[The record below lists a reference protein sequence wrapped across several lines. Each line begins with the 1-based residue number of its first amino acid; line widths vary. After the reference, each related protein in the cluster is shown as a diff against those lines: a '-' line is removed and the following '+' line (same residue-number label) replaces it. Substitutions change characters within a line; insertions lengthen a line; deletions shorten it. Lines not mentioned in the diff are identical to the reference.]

1 MKEKTKL
8 IEDVIEDFF
17 DELCQRGYGQNTQ
30 WCYKKICRSIFA
42 WCCKN
47 EITEFNE
54 TAANRYCDENING
67 HICNS
72 SESLHYK
79 KTLRVARMLVC
90 LNKGEDFEF
99 RAPRTEYEFKTSIRD
114 HIVEYLSYCIYTKHL
129 SKITIEGRRLV
140 TFRYDKYLSEQ
151 EIEPGDV
158 TVETLEAF
166 FSSTYCTTKASR
178 HSYKPI
184 IKELYR
190 YLYDKGFLDIDFST
204 LVLKEP
210 KTQLG
215 TKVPSTYTE
224 DEIKR
229 MIHAID
235 RGSAK
240 GKRDYLVLLLAAEYG
255 WRASDITSFRLDQID
270 WEKNKIS
277 LVQYKTGMP
286 VDFPLLSS
294 VGNAIIDYLKHG
306 RPVGGEAAIIVN
318 HENTH
323 KGQKLE
329 SPTIH
334 SIVSKAMRIANIANW
349 KDKKHGPHSLR
360 HSLATNMLKQNVGIP
375 IISTIL
381 GHQSTEA
388 TKAYIGV
395 DIPKLRLC
403 SLPVPVLKSIYFK
416 TIKEATI

>member
-8 IEDVIEDFF
+8 IEDVIDDFF
-17 DELCQRGYGQNTQ
+17 DELDQRGYGQNTK
-30 WCYKKICRSIFA
+30 WCYKKICRSILA

-47 EITEFNE
+47 EIAEFNE
-54 TAANRYCDENING
+54 SVANRYCDENING

-79 KTLRVARMLVC
+79 KTLRVARMLMC

-99 RAPRTEYEFKTSIRD
+99 RAPRIEYEFKTSIKD
-114 HIVEYLSYCIYTKHL
+114 HIAGYLSYCTNIKGL
-129 SKITIEGRRLV
+129 SKTTVEGRRLA
-140 TFRYDKYLSEQ
+140 TFRLDKYLSEQ
-151 EIEPGDV
+151 LMELGDV
-158 TVETLEAF
+158 DVEALEAF
-166 FSSTYCTTKASR
+166 FSSAYCTKASR
-178 HSYKPI
+178 HSYKTI

-190 YLYDKGFLDIDFST
+190 YLYDNGVLDKDYST

-210 KTQLG
+210 KIHLV
-215 TKVPSTYTE
+215 TKVTSTYTE

-229 MIHAID
+229 MINAVG
-235 RGSAK
+235 RSSAK
-240 GKRDYLVLLLAAEYG
+240 GKRDYLVMLLAAEYG

-270 WEKNKIS
+270 WERNRIS
-277 LVQYKTGMP
+277 MVQYKTGVP
-286 VDFPLLSS
+286 VEFPLLAS

-306 RPVGGEAAIIVN
+306 RPAGGCDVLIVN

-323 KGQKLE
+323 KGKKLK

-334 SIVSKAMRIANIANW
+334 SIVSKAMSTANIANW

-360 HSLATNMLKQNVGIP
+360 HSLATNMLKQNVAIP

-381 GHQSTEA
+381 GHQSTET
-388 TKAYIGV
+388 TKTYIGV

-403 SLPVPVLKSIYFK
+403 SLPVPELKSSYFQ
-416 TIKEATI
+416 IRKEATV

>member
-1 MKEKTKL
+1 MEEKTKM

-17 DELCQRGYGQNTQ
+17 DELDQRGYGQNTK
-30 WCYKKICRSIFA
+30 WSYKKICKSILA

-47 EITEFNE
+47 EISEFNE
-54 TAANRYCDENING
+54 SAANRYCDENING
-67 HICNS
+67 HICNP

-79 KTLRVARMLVC
+79 KTFRVARMLVC

-99 RAPRTEYEFKTSIRD
+99 RAPRIEYEFKTSIKD
-114 HIVEYLSYCIYTKHL
+114 HIAEYLYYCTCIKHL
-129 SKITIEGRRLV
+129 YKTTIEGRRLV
-140 TFRYDKYLSEQ
+140 AFRFDKYLSEQ
-151 EIEPGDV
+151 VMELGDV

-166 FSSTYCTTKASR
+166 FSSAYCTKASR

-190 YLYDKGFLDIDFST
+190 YLYDNGVLGKDFST

-210 KTQLG
+210 KAHLV
-215 TKVPSTYTE
+215 TKVPTTYTE

-229 MIHAID
+229 MIIAVD
-235 RGSAK
+235 RSSAK
-240 GKRDYLVLLLAAEYG
+240 GKRDYLVMLLAAEYG

-277 LVQYKTGMP
+277 MVQYKTGFP
-286 VDFPLLSS
+286 VEFPLLAS

-306 RPVGGEAAIIVN
+306 RPAGGDDVIIVN

-323 KGQKLE
+323 KGQKLV

-334 SIVSKAMRIANIANW
+334 SIVSKAMSIANIANW

-360 HSLATNMLKQNVGIP
+360 HSLATNMLKQNVAIP

-381 GHQSTEA
+381 GHQSTET
-388 TKAYIGV
+388 TKTYIGV

-403 SLPVPVLKSIYFK
+403 SLPVPELKSIYFQR
-416 TIKEATI
+416 IKEVTI

>member
-1 MKEKTKL
+1 MEEKTKL

-17 DELCQRGYGQNTQ
+17 DELDQRGYGQNTK
-30 WCYKKICRSIFA
+30 WCYKKICKSILA

-54 TAANRYCDENING
+54 SAANRYCDENING
-67 HICNS
+67 HICNP

-90 LNKGEDFEF
+90 LYKGEDFEF
-99 RAPRTEYEFKTSIRD
+99 RAPRTEYEFKTSIKD
-114 HIVEYLSYCIYTKHL
+114 YIAEYLSCCIHIKHL
-129 SKITIEGRRLV
+129 SKSTIEGRRLA
-140 TFRYDKYLSEQ
+140 TFRFDKYLSEQ

-166 FSSTYCTTKASR
+166 FSSVYCTKASR

-190 YLYDKGFLDIDFST
+190 FLYDKGFLDKDFST

-210 KTQLG
+210 KAHLG
-215 TKVPSTYTE
+215 TKVPSTYTD

-229 MIHAID
+229 MINAID
-235 RGSAK
+235 RSSAK
-240 GKRDYLVLLLAAEYG
+240 GKRDYLVMLLAAEYG

-270 WEKNKIS
+270 WEKNRIS
-277 LVQYKTGMP
+277 MVQYKTGVP
-286 VDFPLLSS
+286 VDFPLLAS

-306 RPVGGEAAIIVN
+306 RPSGGDDVIIVN

-334 SIVSKAMRIANIANW
+334 SIVSKAMQIANITNW

-360 HSLATNMLKQNVGIP
+360 HSLATNMLKQNVAIP

-388 TKAYIGV
+388 TKIYIGV

-403 SLPVPVLKSIYFK
+403 SLPVPELNSPYFQ
-416 TIKEATI
+416 TIKEAII

>member
-1 MKEKTKL
+1 MEEKTKL

-17 DELCQRGYGQNTQ
+17 DELDQRGYGQNTK
-30 WCYKKICRSIFA
+30 WCYKKICRSILA
-42 WCCKN
+42 WSCKN
-47 EITEFNE
+47 EIAEFNE
-54 TAANRYCDENING
+54 SASNRYCDENING
-67 HICNS
+67 HICNP

-99 RAPRTEYEFKTSIRD
+99 RAPRTEYEFKTSLKD
-114 HIVEYLSYCIYTKHL
+114 HIAGYLSYCIYIKRLFKT
-129 SKITIEGRRLV
+129 TVEGRRLV
-140 TFRYDKYLSEQ
+140 TFRFDKYLSEQ
-151 EIEPGDV
+151 AMELGDV
-158 TVETLEAF
+158 TVEALEAF
-166 FSSTYCTTKASR
+166 FSSAYCTKASR

-190 YLYDKGFLDIDFST
+190 YLYDNRVLDKDYSI

-210 KTQLG
+210 KVHLG

-224 DEIKR
+224 NEIKR
-229 MIHAID
+229 MIKAIN
-235 RGSAK
+235 RSSAK
-240 GKRDYLVLLLAAEYG
+240 GKRDYLVMLLAAEYG

-270 WEKNKIS
+270 WEKNRIS
-277 LVQYKTGMP
+277 MVQYKTGVP
-286 VDFPLLSS
+286 VEFPLLAS

-306 RPVGGEAAIIVN
+306 RPAGGDDVIIVN

-323 KGQKLE
+323 KGQKLK

-334 SIVSKAMRIANIANW
+334 SIVSQAMSTANIANW

-360 HSLATNMLKQNVGIP
+360 HSLATNMLKQNVAIP

-381 GHQSTEA
+381 GHQSTET
-388 TKAYIGV
+388 TKTYIKV
-395 DIPKLRLC
+395 DIPKLRQC
-403 SLPVPVLKSIYFK
+403 SLPVPELKSSYFQI
-416 TIKEATI
+416 IKEATV

>member
-1 MKEKTKL
+1 MEEKTKL

-17 DELCQRGYGQNTQ
+17 DELDQRGYGQNTK
-30 WCYKKICRSIFA
+30 WCYKKICRSILA

-47 EITEFNE
+47 EIAEFNE
-54 TAANRYCDENING
+54 SAANRYCDENIKG
-67 HICNS
+67 HICNP

-79 KTLRVARMLVC
+79 KTLRVARMLLC

-99 RAPRTEYEFKTSIRD
+99 RTPRTEYKFKTSIKD
-114 HIVEYLSYCIYTKHL
+114 YIAGYLSYCTSVKCL
-129 SKITIEGRRLV
+129 SKTTIEGRRLV
-140 TFRYDKYLSEQ
+140 TFRFDTYLSEKAM
-151 EIEPGDV
+151 EPGGV
-158 TVETLEAF
+158 TVEALEAF
-166 FSSTYCTTKASR
+166 FSSTYCTKASR

-190 YLYDKGFLDIDFST
+190 YLFDNGILAKDYST
-204 LVLKEP
+204 FILKEP
-210 KTQLG
+210 KVHLG
-215 TKVPSTYTE
+215 TKLPSTYSE

-229 MIHAID
+229 MINAID
-235 RGSAK
+235 RSSAK
-240 GKRDYLVLLLAAEYG
+240 GKRDYLVMLLAAEYG

-270 WEKNKIS
+270 WEKNRIS
-277 LVQYKTGMP
+277 MVQYKTGVP
-286 VDFPLLSS
+286 VEFPLLAS

-306 RPVGGEAAIIVN
+306 RPAGGDNVIIVN

-334 SIVSKAMRIANIANW
+334 SIVSKAMSTANIANW

-360 HSLATNMLKQNVGIP
+360 YSLATNMLKQNVAIP

-381 GHQSTEA
+381 GHQSTET
-388 TKAYIGV
+388 TKTYIGV

-403 SLPVPVLKSIYFK
+403 SPPVPELKSSYFQ

>member
-1 MKEKTKL
+1 MEEKTKL

-17 DELCQRGYGQNTQ
+17 DELDQRGYGNNTK
-30 WCYKKICRSIFA
+30 WCYKKICRSISA

-47 EITEFNE
+47 EIAEFNE
-54 TAANRYCDENING
+54 STANRYCDENING
-67 HICNS
+67 HICNP

-99 RAPRTEYEFKTSIRD
+99 RAPRTEYEFKTSIKD
-114 HIVEYLSYCIYTKHL
+114 HIAEYLSYCIFIKRL

-140 TFRYDKYLSEQ
+140 AFRFDKYLSEQ
-151 EIEPGDV
+151 LMELEDV
-158 TVETLEAF
+158 TVEALEAF
-166 FSSTYCTTKASR
+166 FSSEYCTKASR

-190 YLYDKGFLDIDFST
+190 YLYDNGFLDKDYST

-210 KTQLG
+210 KVHLG

-229 MIHAID
+229 IINAID
-235 RGSAK
+235 RSSAK

-255 WRASDITSFRLDQID
+255 WRASDITLFRLDQID
-270 WEKNKIS
+270 WEKNRIS
-277 LVQYKTGMP
+277 MVQYKTGIP
-286 VDFPLLSS
+286 VEFPLLAS

-306 RPVGGEAAIIVN
+306 RPAGGDDVIIVN

-334 SIVSKAMRIANIANW
+334 SIVSKAMSTANIANW
-349 KDKKHGPHSLR
+349 KAKKHGPHSLR
-360 HSLATNMLKQNVGIP
+360 HSLATNMLKQNVAIP

-388 TKAYIGV
+388 TKTYIRV

-403 SLPVPVLKSIYFK
+403 SLPIPELKSSYFQI
-416 TIKEATI
+416 IKEATV

>member
-1 MKEKTKL
+1 MEEKTKL

-17 DELCQRGYGQNTQ
+17 DELDQRGYGQNTT
-30 WCYKKICRSIFA
+30 WSYKKICRSILA

-47 EITEFNE
+47 EFTEFNE
-54 TAANRYCDENING
+54 SAANRYCDENING
-67 HICNS
+67 HLCNP

-99 RAPRTEYEFKTSIRD
+99 RAPRIEYEFKTSIKD
-114 HIVEYLSYCIYTKHL
+114 HIAGYLSYCTYIKRLFKT
-129 SKITIEGRRLV
+129 TVEGRRLV
-140 TFRYDKYLSEQ
+140 AFRFDKYLSEQ
-151 EIEPGDV
+151 GMELGDV
-158 TVETLEAF
+158 TVEALEAF
-166 FSSTYCTTKASR
+166 FSSAYCTKASR

-190 YLYDKGFLDIDFST
+190 YLYDNGALDKDYST

-210 KTQLG
+210 KVHLG

-224 DEIKR
+224 DEITW
-229 MIHAID
+229 MINAID
-235 RGSAK
+235 RSSGK

-255 WRASDITSFRLDQID
+255 WRASDITLFRLDQID
-270 WEKNKIS
+270 WEKNRIS
-277 LVQYKTGMP
+277 MVQYKTGVP
-286 VDFPLLSS
+286 VEFPLLAS

-306 RPVGGEAAIIVN
+306 RPAGGYDVIIVN

-334 SIVSKAMRIANIANW
+334 SIVSKAMSTANIANW

-360 HSLATNMLKQNVGIP
+360 HSLATNMLKQNVAIP

-388 TKAYIGV
+388 TKTYIRV

-403 SLPVPVLKSIYFK
+403 SLLVPELKSSYFQI
-416 TIKEATI
+416 IKEATV

>member
-1 MKEKTKL
+1 MEVKTKM
-8 IEDVIEDFF
+8 IEVFIEDFF
-17 DELCQRGYGQNTQ
+17 DELDQRGYGQNTK
-30 WCYKKICRSIFA
+30 WCYKKICKSILA

-47 EITEFNE
+47 EIAEYNE
-54 TAANRYCDENING
+54 SEANRYCDENITG
-67 HICNS
+67 HICNP

-90 LNKGEDFEF
+90 LNKDEDFEF
-99 RAPRTEYEFKTSIRD
+99 RAPRTEYEFKTSLKD
-114 HIVEYLSYCIYTKHL
+114 HIAEYFSYCTYIKQL
-129 SKITIEGRRLV
+129 SKATIVGRRLV
-140 TFRYDKYLSEQ
+140 MFRFDKYLSEQ
-151 EIEPGDV
+151 VMELGDV
-158 TVETLEAF
+158 TAEALQAF
-166 FSSTYCTTKASR
+166 FSSAYCTKASR

-190 YLYDKGFLDIDFST
+190 YLYDNGVLVKDFST

-210 KTQLG
+210 KAHLV

-229 MIHAID
+229 MIIAVD
-235 RGSAK
+235 RSSAK
-240 GKRDYLVLLLAAEYG
+240 GKRDYLVMLLAAEYG

-270 WEKNKIS
+270 WEKNRIS
-277 LVQYKTGMP
+277 MVQYKTGVP
-286 VDFPLLSS
+286 VEFPLLTS
-294 VGNAIIDYLKHG
+294 VGNGIIDYLKHG
-306 RPVGGEAAIIVN
+306 RPAGGDDVIIVN

-334 SIVSKAMRIANIANW
+334 SIVSKAMSIANIANW
-349 KDKKHGPHSLR
+349 KVKKHGPHSLR
-360 HSLATNMLKQNVGIP
+360 HSLATNMLKHNVAIP

-381 GHQSTEA
+381 GHQSTET
-388 TKAYIGV
+388 TKTYIRV

-403 SLPVPVLKSIYFK
+403 SLPVPELKSIYFQ
-416 TIKEATI
+416 TIKEVTI

>member
-8 IEDVIEDFF
+8 IEDVIDDFF
-17 DELCQRGYGQNTQ
+17 DELDQRGYGQNTK
-30 WCYKKICRSIFA
+30 WCYKKICRSILA

-47 EITEFNE
+47 EIAKFNE
-54 TAANRYCDENING
+54 SAANRYCDENING

-72 SESLHYK
+72 SETLHYK
-79 KTLRVARMLVC
+79 KTLRVARMLMC

-99 RAPRTEYEFKTSIRD
+99 RAPRIEYEFKTSIKD
-114 HIVEYLSYCIYTKHL
+114 HIAGYLSYCTNIKGL
-129 SKITIEGRRLV
+129 SKTTVEGRRLA
-140 TFRYDKYLSEQ
+140 TFRLDKYLSEQ
-151 EIEPGDV
+151 LMELGDV
-158 TVETLEAF
+158 NVEALEAF
-166 FSSTYCTTKASR
+166 FSSSYCTRASR
-178 HSYKPI
+178 HSYKTI

-190 YLYDKGFLDIDFST
+190 YLYDNGVLDKDYST

-210 KTQLG
+210 KAHLC

-224 DEIKR
+224 YEIKR
-229 MIHAID
+229 MINAVD
-235 RGSAK
+235 RSSAK
-240 GKRDYLVLLLAAEYG
+240 GKRDYLVMLLAAEYG

-270 WEKNKIS
+270 WERNRIS
-277 LVQYKTGMP
+277 MVQYKTGVP
-286 VDFPLLSS
+286 VEFPLLSS

-306 RPVGGEAAIIVN
+306 RPAGGCDVIIVN

-323 KGQKLE
+323 KGKKLE

-334 SIVSKAMRIANIANW
+334 SIVSKAMSTANIANW

-360 HSLATNMLKQNVGIP
+360 HSLATNMLKQNVAIP

-381 GHQSTEA
+381 GHQSTET
-388 TKAYIGV
+388 TKTYIGV

-403 SLPVPVLKSIYFK
+403 SLPVPELKSSYFQI
-416 TIKEATI
+416 IKEATV

>member
-1 MKEKTKL
+1 MEEKTKL

-17 DELCQRGYGQNTQ
+17 DELDQRGYGQNTK
-30 WCYKKICRSIFA
+30 WCYKKICRSILA
-42 WCCKN
+42 WSCKN
-47 EITEFNE
+47 EIAEFNE
-54 TAANRYCDENING
+54 SASKRYCDENING
-67 HICNS
+67 HICNP

-99 RAPRTEYEFKTSIRD
+99 RAPRTEYEFKTSLKD
-114 HIVEYLSYCIYTKHL
+114 HIAGYLSYCTYIKRLFKT
-129 SKITIEGRRLV
+129 TVEGRRLV
-140 TFRYDKYLSEQ
+140 TFRFDKYLSEQ
-151 EIEPGDV
+151 AMELGDV
-158 TVETLEAF
+158 TVEALEAF
-166 FSSTYCTTKASR
+166 FSSAYCTKASR

-190 YLYDKGFLDIDFST
+190 YLYDNRVLDKDYST

-210 KTQLG
+210 KVHHG

-224 DEIKR
+224 NEIKR
-229 MIHAID
+229 MIEAIN
-235 RGSAK
+235 RSSAK
-240 GKRDYLVLLLAAEYG
+240 GKRDYLVMLLAAEYG

-270 WEKNKIS
+270 WEKNRIS
-277 LVQYKTGMP
+277 MVQYKTGVP
-286 VDFPLLSS
+286 VEFPLLAS

-306 RPVGGEAAIIVN
+306 RPAGGDDVIIVN

-323 KGQKLE
+323 KGQKLK

-334 SIVSKAMRIANIANW
+334 SIVSKAMSTANIANW

-360 HSLATNMLKQNVGIP
+360 HSLATNMLKQNVAIP

-381 GHQSTEA
+381 GHQSTET
-388 TKAYIGV
+388 TKTYIKV
-395 DIPKLRLC
+395 DIPKLRQC
-403 SLPVPVLKSIYFK
+403 SLPVPELKSSYFQ
-416 TIKEATI
+416 IRKEATV

>member
-17 DELCQRGYGQNTQ
+17 DELDQRGYGQNTK
-30 WCYKKICRSIFA
+30 WCYKKICKSILV

-47 EITEFNE
+47 EIVEFNE
-54 TAANRYCDENING
+54 SAANRYCDENING

-79 KTLRVARMLVC
+79 KTLRVARMLMC

-99 RAPRTEYEFKTSIRD
+99 RTPRTEYKFKTRLKD
-114 HIVEYLSYCIYTKHL
+114 HIAGYLYYCTYDKGL
-129 SKITIEGRRLV
+129 SKITVAGRRLV
-140 TFRYDKYLSEQ
+140 TYRFDKYLYEQ
-151 EIEPGDV
+151 MTDLGDI
-158 TVETLEAF
+158 TGEALEAF
-166 FSSTYCTTKASR
+166 FSSAYCTKASR

-190 YLYDKGFLDIDFST
+190 YLYDTEVLDKDYST

-210 KTQLG
+210 KGHLG
-215 TKVPSTYTE
+215 TKVPTTYTE

-229 MIHAID
+229 MINAID
-235 RGSAK
+235 RSSAK
-240 GKRDYLVLLLAAEYG
+240 GKRDYLIMLLAAEYG

-270 WEKNKIS
+270 WEKNRIS
-277 LVQYKTGMP
+277 MVQDKTSVP

-306 RPVGGEAAIIVN
+306 RPSGEYDFIIVN

-334 SIVSKAMRIANIANW
+334 SIVSKAMRTANIANW

-360 HSLATNMLKQNVGIP
+360 HSLATNMLKQNVAIP

-381 GHQSTEA
+381 GHQSTET
-388 TKAYIGV
+388 TKIYIGV

-403 SLPVPVLKSIYFK
+403 SLSVPELKSSYFK
-416 TIKEATI
+416 IIKEAAV

>member
-1 MKEKTKL
+1 MEEKTKM
-8 IEDVIEDFF
+8 IEDVIVDFF
-17 DELCQRGYGQNTQ
+17 DELDQRGYGQNTK
-30 WCYKKICRSIFA
+30 WCYKKISKSILA

-47 EITEFNE
+47 EIAEFNE
-54 TAANRYCDENING
+54 SEANRYCDENING
-67 HICNS
+67 HICNP
-72 SESLHYK
+72 SESLHYRN
-79 KTLRVARMLVC
+79 TLRVARMLVC

-99 RAPRTEYEFKTSIRD
+99 RAPRTEYEFKTSIKN
-114 HIVEYLSYCIYTKHL
+114 HIAEYLYYCTCIKHL
-129 SKITIEGRRLV
+129 YKTTIEGRRLV
-140 TFRYDKYLSEQ
+140 AFRFDKYLSEQ
-151 EIEPGDV
+151 AMELGGV
-158 TVETLEAF
+158 TVEALEAF
-166 FSSTYCTTKASR
+166 FSSAYCTKASR

-190 YLYDKGFLDIDFST
+190 YLYDNGVLGKDYST

-210 KTQLG
+210 KAHLV

-229 MIHAID
+229 MIIAVD
-235 RGSAK
+235 RSSAK
-240 GKRDYLVLLLAAEYG
+240 GKRDYLVMLLAAEYG

-277 LVQYKTGMP
+277 MVQYKTGMP
-286 VDFPLLSS
+286 VEFPLLAS

-306 RPVGGEAAIIVN
+306 RPAGGDDVIIVN

-323 KGQKLE
+323 KGQKLV

-334 SIVSKAMRIANIANW
+334 SIVSKAMSIANIANW

-360 HSLATNMLKQNVGIP
+360 HSLATNMLKQNVAIP

-381 GHQSTEA
+381 GHQSTET
-388 TKAYIGV
+388 TKTYIGV
-395 DIPKLRLC
+395 DITKLRLC
-403 SLPVPVLKSIYFK
+403 SLPVPELKSIYFQ
-416 TIKEATI
+416 TIKEDTI

>member
-8 IEDVIEDFF
+8 VEDVIDDFF
-17 DELCQRGYGQNTQ
+17 DELDQRGYGQNTK
-30 WCYKKICRSIFA
+30 WCYKKICKSILA

-47 EITEFNE
+47 EIAEFNE
-54 TAANRYCDENING
+54 SAANRYCDENING

-79 KTLRVARMLVC
+79 KTLRVARLLMC

-99 RAPRTEYEFKTSIRD
+99 RAPRMEYEFKTSMKD
-114 HIVEYLSYCIYTKHL
+114 HIAGYLSYCTHIKGL
-129 SKITIEGRRLV
+129 SKTTVEGRRLA
-140 TFRYDKYLSEQ
+140 TFRLDKYLSEQ
-151 EIEPGDV
+151 EMELGDV
-158 TVETLEAF
+158 DVETLEAF
-166 FSSTYCTTKASR
+166 FSSAYCTKASR
-178 HSYKPI
+178 HSYKTI
-184 IKELYR
+184 TKELYR
-190 YLYDKGFLDIDFST
+190 YLYDNGVLDKDYST

-210 KTQLG
+210 KAHLG

-229 MIHAID
+229 MINTIS
-235 RGSAK
+235 RSSAK
-240 GKRDYLVLLLAAEYG
+240 GKRDYLVMLLAAEYG

-270 WEKNKIS
+270 WEKNRIS
-277 LVQYKTGMP
+277 MVQYKTGVP
-286 VDFPLLSS
+286 VEFPLLAS

-306 RPVGGEAAIIVN
+306 RPTGGCDVIIVN

-323 KGQKLE
+323 KGKKLK

-334 SIVSKAMRIANIANW
+334 SIVSKAMSTANIANW

-360 HSLATNMLKQNVGIP
+360 HSLATNMLKQNVAIP

-381 GHQSTEA
+381 GHQSTES
-388 TKAYIGV
+388 TKIYIGV

-403 SLPVPVLKSIYFK
+403 SLPVPELKSSYFQ
-416 TIKEATI
+416 IRKEATV

>member
-1 MKEKTKL
+1 MEEKTKM

-17 DELCQRGYGQNTQ
+17 DELDQRGYGQNTK
-30 WCYKKICRSIFA
+30 WGYKKICKSILA

-47 EITEFNE
+47 EIAEFNE
-54 TAANRYCDENING
+54 SQANRYCDENING
-67 HICNS
+67 HICNT
-72 SESLHYK
+72 SESLHFK

-99 RAPRTEYEFKTSIRD
+99 RGPRTEYEFKTSIKD
-114 HIVEYLSYCIYTKHL
+114 HISEYLSYCIYIKHL
-129 SKITIEGRRLV
+129 SKTTIEGRRLV
-140 TFRYDKYLSEQ
+140 AFRFDKYLSEQ
-151 EIEPGDV
+151 VMELGGV
-158 TVETLEAF
+158 TVEVLEAF
-166 FSSTYCTTKASR
+166 FSSAYCTKASR

-190 YLYDKGFLDIDFST
+190 YLYDNGVLDKDYST

-210 KTQLG
+210 KVHLV

-229 MIHAID
+229 MINAVD

-240 GKRDYLVLLLAAEYG
+240 GKRDYLVMLLAAEYG

-270 WEKNKIS
+270 WEKNRIS
-277 LVQYKTGMP
+277 IVQYKTGVP
-286 VDFPLLSS
+286 VEFPLLAS

-306 RPVGGEAAIIVN
+306 RPAGGDDVIIVN

-334 SIVSKAMRIANIANW
+334 SIVSKAMSNANIANW

-360 HSLATNMLKQNVGIP
+360 HSLATNMLKKNVAIP

-388 TKAYIGV
+388 TKIYIGV

-403 SLPVPVLKSIYFK
+403 SLPVPELKSIYFQ
-416 TIKEATI
+416 TIKEVTI